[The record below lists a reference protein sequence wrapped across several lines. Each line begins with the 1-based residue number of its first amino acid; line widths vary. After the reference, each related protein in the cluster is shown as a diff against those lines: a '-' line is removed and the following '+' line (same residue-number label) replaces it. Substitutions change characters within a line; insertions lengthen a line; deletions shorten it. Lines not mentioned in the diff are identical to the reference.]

1 MTDSGPAFD
10 PGAPDQGITRSFGW
24 SDMFVRPEDDPRT
37 DESFGDE
44 RSTLV
49 GYLRDYRLTIEMKCS
64 GLDAAAMARR
74 SVEPSNLSLLGLV
87 RHLADVE
94 RHWFRRV
101 LDGQEIP
108 QLYPRDRD
116 RDAAFNGAAPDPQV
130 VASAWADWREEVH
143 FSENFVQRAP
153 DLEATGTYGDGK
165 TISLREVLV
174 HMIEEYARH
183 AGHADLL
190 RERIDGRVGQ

>member
-1 MTDSGPAFD
+1 
-10 PGAPDQGITRSFGW
+10 
-24 SDMFVRPEDDPRT
+24 MFVRPEEDPRSSA
-37 DESFGDE
+37 SFNDE

-49 GYLRDYRLTIEMKCS
+49 GYLRDYRLTIEMKCE
-64 GLDAAAMARR
+64 GLDPEAMGRR

-101 LDGQEIP
+101 LDGQAVGWIYRTED
-108 QLYPRDRD
+108 DRD
-116 RDAAFNGAAPDPQV
+116 GAFNGAVADPAV
-130 VASAWADWREEVH
+130 VSDAWAMWRDEVH
-143 FSENFVQRAP
+143 FAEHLVDRAP
-153 DLEATGTYGDGK
+153 HLEVAGAKRDGGL
-165 TISLREVLV
+165 ISLREVLV